1 LVTNLLPSPGQY
13 NPSVSI
19 RGPGFSNWRVT
30 TDLISTFEE
39 DDIRRDIIVTDT
51 FLTDDG
57 TKRKVDYAFTLKFA
71 DPVASQ
77 NNNDTGAPYVFSRYA
92 DLLLMLAEAENEK
105 NGPTELAYN
114 SLNAVRERAGLDP
127 VSGLTQEEL
136 REAIR
141 MERRRELYFEGHRA
155 FDLKRWGELERV
167 AGVAEKQAV
176 VTETD
181 YLLPLP
187 SGVLTAN
194 IQQNPGY

>member
-1 LVTNLLPSPGQY
+1 
-13 NPSVSI
+13 
-19 RGPGFSNWRVT
+19 
-30 TDLISTFEE
+30 
-39 DDIRRDIIVTDT
+39 
-51 FLTDDG
+51 
-57 TKRKVDYAFTLKFA
+57 
-71 DPVASQ
+71 
-77 NNNDTGAPYVFSRYA
+77 
-92 DLLLMLAEAENEK
+92 
-105 NGPTELAYN
+105 
-114 SLNAVRERAGLDP
+114 
-127 VSGLTQEEL
+127 
-136 REAIR
+136 